1 MEKRDTYKYYV
12 KQGNKIL
19 DTGITNNLELK
30 IFKNRQKYGDT
41 AQVQQVGRAV
51 TRKSGYKWAYEQL
64 AKGKSARA

>member
-1 MEKRDTYKYYV
+1 MVFMQRSHHV

-30 IFKNRQKYGDT
+30 MFKNRQKYGDT
-41 AQVQQVGRAV
+41 TQVQQVGRAV

>member
-1 MEKRDTYKYYV
+1 MEKRDTYKYHV

-19 DTGITNNLELK
+19 HTGITNHLDLRMFEYW
-30 IFKNRQKYGDT
+30 QKYGDT

-51 TRKSGYKWAYEQL
+51 TRKSGYKWAYKQF